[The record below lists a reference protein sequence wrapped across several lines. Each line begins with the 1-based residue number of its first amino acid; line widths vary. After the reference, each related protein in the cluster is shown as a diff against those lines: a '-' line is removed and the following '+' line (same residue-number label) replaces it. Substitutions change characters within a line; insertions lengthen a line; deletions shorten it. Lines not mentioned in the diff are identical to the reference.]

1 MPRRLAGAGI
11 ATMAQPMTTPSSP
24 ASAKTESQKFTS
36 VPKLA
41 LTLMVGVLGGL
52 ALYLVGFPAAWLT
65 GSAVAVAILAIS
77 GHAVMVPQRLQ
88 QLAFLLIGVSMG
100 GGMSP
105 DTLERISEWPASI
118 VLLVVLIMAA
128 TLASYQILTRYG
140 GWDRVTAMCGA
151 IPGNLSLVV
160 ATALEQGA
168 ATERVAI
175 AHTLRLLVLLVVV
188 PPAVALVATE
198 TVALARPASAGL
210 IDTLILLAGGL
221 LIGSFMASGALHAF
235 GVVETVL
242 PRPIVGGALVL
253 LGTAI
258 GARFAGVSLAT
269 FLHVLLAST
278 ASLTA
283 GLLVCLVPAAGFA
296 LVTGLAL
303 PQVLLAFAPGGIEAM
318 ITLAFVLDSDVP
330 YVAALHMIRVVT
342 LAIAL
347 PLLLRF
353 VASDRDAER
362 PR

>member
-1 MPRRLAGAGI
+1 M
-11 ATMAQPMTTPSSP
+11 
-24 ASAKTESQKFTS
+24 
-36 VPKLA
+36 
-41 LTLMVGVLGGL
+41 
-52 ALYLVGFPAAWLT
+52 
-65 GSAVAVAILAIS
+65 
-77 GHAVMVPQRLQ
+77 
-88 QLAFLLIGVSMG
+88 
-100 GGMSP
+100 
-105 DTLERISEWPASI
+105 
-118 VLLVVLIMAA
+118 LVVLVAAA

-221 LIGSFMASGALHAF
+221 AAGAAAHAVRMPGGLLIGAFMASGALHAF
-235 GVVETVL
+235 GIVETVL

-269 FLHVLLAST
+269 FLHVLVAST

-296 LVTGLAL
+296 LATGLPLA
-303 PQVLLAFAPGGIEAM
+303 QALLAFAPGGLEAM

-353 VASDRDAER
+353 VGSGRPDDR